1 MTYKSLSVESLRSP
15 SGGAAVFHGNEQGAH
30 ASFFVN
36 SRGAERHRHPYEEIF
51 VLLEGEIDFTIDG
64 RSGHAQSDTV
74 IVIPA
79 YAWHEFTATTSDGV
93 KMVNIHPVAEM
104 QTEWAK

>member
-1 MTYKSLSVESLRSP
+1 MTYKVLSLASLRP
-15 SGGAAVFHGNEQGAH
+15 ATGAAVFHGSEHGAH

-51 VLLEGEIDFTIDG
+51 VLLDGEIDFTIDG
-64 RSGHAQSDTV
+64 ESGHATSETV

-79 YAWHEFTATTSDGV
+79 HTWHEFTAVTADGV
-93 KMVNIHPVAEM
+93 KMVNIHPVAQM
-104 QTEWAK
+104 QTEWAR

>member
-1 MTYKSLSVESLRSP
+1 MTYKALSLASLRPTS
-15 SGGAAVFHGNEQGAH
+15 GAAVFHGSEYGAH

-51 VLLEGEIDFTIDG
+51 VLLDGEIDFTIDG
-64 RSGHAQSDTV
+64 QSGHAGAETV

-79 YAWHEFTATTSDGV
+79 YAWHEFTATTDDGV
-93 KMVNIHPVAEM
+93 RMVNIHPVAEM
-104 QTEWAK
+104 QTEWAR